1 MQVTS
6 FESGEPP
13 QKNLLKL
20 KQDSTKNQ
28 PSFLNNSIS
37 YKQQKAKKEPAP
49 LAKNQPHNRS
59 KSSAV
64 HL

>member
-49 LAKNQPHNRS
+49 LAKN
-59 KSSAV
+59 
-64 HL
+64 